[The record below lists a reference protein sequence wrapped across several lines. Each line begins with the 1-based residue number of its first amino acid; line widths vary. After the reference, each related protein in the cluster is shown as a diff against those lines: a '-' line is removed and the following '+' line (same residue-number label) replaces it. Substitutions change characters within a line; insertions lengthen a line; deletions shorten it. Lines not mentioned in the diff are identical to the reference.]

1 MLEFF
6 AILAV
11 ALTGGALP
19 LLFKWNDRQFHAAL
33 ALSSG
38 VFLGAVFLHLLPM
51 VGAIAGTGHAALV
64 FGPSLGGG
72 SFGDPALHDHDGDGV
87 PDHLAAQHAAQ
98 ASDPGAA
105 LVDPGKTA
113 SGPATSGQ
121 GTSGPG
127 TSGPG
132 TSGQGASGPGAGGQG
147 AGGQGAGAPATGAAT
162 GAAPAHS
169 HGSPTAWLWVL
180 LGVVGVYFV
189 EALLV
194 PGHHNHPHQAGCGA
208 DGAPAP
214 QVVSGHDHA
223 HDHGHDHAHDH
234 GHDHGQDR
242 EHHHGER
249 RESQRHRAVGW
260 AALVGL
266 SVHSLTSGVALA
278 AVAEDEQI
286 ASVMLWAILAHKG
299 FESFSLA
306 SVFSMTSREPR
317 QVLALVVA
325 FSFVTPLGLL
335 LGHQVTALF
344 GTGGIAVLTAL
355 AAGTFLYV
363 CIGELLP
370 EVFHHREDVFLK
382 IALLCAGVAG
392 MYLVHTVGGA

>member
-19 LLFKWNDRQFHAAL
+19 LLFKWSDRQFHAAL

-64 FGPSLGGG
+64 FGPSLTGGTHG
-72 SFGDPALHDHDGDGV
+72 IATMHDHDGDGV
-87 PDHLAAQHAAQ
+87 PDHLAAQHPTAP
-98 ASDPGAA
+98 SDPGAA
-105 LVDPGKTA
+105 LAEPRAGE
-113 SGPATSGQ
+113 PA
-121 GTSGPG
+121 
-127 TSGPG
+127 
-132 TSGQGASGPGAGGQG
+132 QGARATPTP
-147 AGGQGAGAPATGAAT
+147 PAQ
-162 GAAPAHS
+162 GAAPGSPPAHD

-194 PGHHNHPHQAGCGA
+194 PGHHNHPHQAGCGPE
-208 DGAPAP
+208 G
-214 QVVSGHDHA
+214 DHA
-223 HDHGHDHAHDH
+223 HGAHAAHGH
-234 GHDHGQDR
+234 GHDHG
-242 EHHHGER
+242 HGHVR
-249 RESQRHRAVGW
+249 RENQRHRAVGW
-260 AALVGL
+260 AALIGL

-278 AVAEDEQI
+278 AVAEDEEI

-306 SVFSMTSREPR
+306 SVFSMSSPERR
-317 QVLALVVA
+317 QVLAMVIA
-325 FSFVTPLGLL
+325 FAFVSPLGLL

-392 MYLVHTVGGA
+392 MYFVHTVGGA

>member
-1 MLEFF
+1 MHPLTRMLEFF
-6 AILAV
+6 SILAV

-19 LLFKWNDRQFHAAL
+19 LLFKWSHRQFHAAL

-64 FGPSLGGG
+64 FGPSLTGGA
-72 SFGDPALHDHDGDGV
+72 FGDPALHDHDGDGI
-87 PDHLAAQHAAQ
+87 PDHLAAQHVARP
-98 ASDPGAA
+98 SDPGAA
-105 LVDPGKTA
+105 LVDQAKGANDQVANSTTPKA
-113 SGPATSGQ
+113 PSTS
-121 GTSGPG
+121 
-127 TSGPG
+127 
-132 TSGQGASGPGAGGQG
+132 
-147 AGGQGAGAPATGAAT
+147 TGSV
-162 GAAPAHS
+162 PAHD

-194 PGHHNHPHQAGCGA
+194 PGHHHHPHQAGCGPEGEPA
-208 DGAPAP
+208 GGKAGAHAHEHGHEHGHDQGHPHGAPAA
-214 QVVSGHDHA
+214 QAHTHA
-223 HDHGHDHAHDH
+223 PE
-234 GHDHGQDR
+234 R
-242 EHHHGER
+242 PTPPER

-260 AALVGL
+260 AALIGL

-278 AVAEDEQI
+278 AVAEDKAI
-286 ASVMLWAILAHKG
+286 AAVMLWAILAHKG

-392 MYLVHTVGGA
+392 MYFVHTVGGA

>member
-1 MLEFF
+1 MVHALRRMLEFF
-6 AILAV
+6 SILAV

-19 LLFKWNDRQFHAAL
+19 LLFKWSHRQFHAAL

-51 VGAIAGTGHAALV
+51 VGAIAGTGHAELV
-64 FGPSLGGG
+64 FGPSLTGG
-72 SFGDPALHDHDGDGV
+72 SLGDPTLHDHDRDGI
-87 PDHLAAQHAAQ
+87 PDHLAAQHVARP
-98 ASDPGAA
+98 SDPGAS
-105 LVDPGKTA
+105 LVDSAKGA
-113 SGPATSGQ
+113 DGQ
-121 GTSGPG
+121 GESTDSQAANEGP
-127 TSGPG
+127 P
-132 TSGQGASGPGAGGQG
+132 
-147 AGGQGAGAPATGAAT
+147 
-162 GAAPAHS
+162 PAHS

-194 PGHHNHPHQAGCGA
+194 PGHHNHPHQAGCG
-208 DGAPAP
+208 PEIP
-214 QVVSGHDHA
+214 
-223 HDHGHDHAHDH
+223 HGHEHRSDHDH
-234 GHDHGQDR
+234 GHDHGHGHQP
-242 EHHHGER
+242 GER

-317 QVLALVVA
+317 QVLALIVA

-392 MYLVHTVGGA
+392 MYFVHTVGGA